1 MGCRTSPSS
10 GQATINSLL
19 RLLKLPACHSRAA
32 LGIRTPVWPCSGELY
47 SCLHTFT
54 VERKALCGCTTYGFV
69 DPCLAH
75 VLLEEIADQFEAA
88 KQQLITASAK
98 WQLVEQ
104 LFAKS
109 QGRSDFL
116 RRTGSGFFALV
127 RDSVV
132 TDVMISL
139 GRLLEKPHLKGNDNL
154 TLERLMTSVSEL
166 GTEELVPKLAYHLQN
181 AKAAYEATRLYRN
194 KRLAHNDLKTILE
207 QEAMPLPPATVG
219 EIRTTLRE
227 AGEFLN
233 IIDLHYRR
241 STTTFGYVMIEGD
254 ADGIVGLI
262 RDGLRLREGN
272 LNRKRS
278 EAGLEPVDWS
288 IPDDA

>member
-1 MGCRTSPSS
+1 M
-10 GQATINSLL
+10 ALV
-19 RLLKLPACHSRAA
+19 LPH
-32 LGIRTPVWPCSGELY
+32 
-47 SCLHTFT
+47 
-54 VERKALCGCTTYGFV
+54 
-69 DPCLAH
+69 
-75 VLLEEIADQFEAA
+75 EIVDQFEAA
-88 KQQLITASAK
+88 KQQLIAASAK
-98 WQLVEQ
+98 WQLIEQ

-109 QGRSDFL
+109 KVRSEFL

-127 RDSVV
+127 KDSVV

-139 GRLLEKPHLKGNDNL
+139 GRLLDKPHLKGNDNL

-166 GTEELVPKLAYHLQN
+166 GNGELALKLDVHLQN

-194 KRLAHNDLKTILE
+194 KRLAHNDLKTILQ
-207 QEAMPLPPATVG
+207 QEAIPLRPATVG
-219 EIRTTLRE
+219 DVRATLRE

-233 IIDLHYRR
+233 LIDLHYRK

-262 RDGLRLREGN
+262 RDGLLLREGN

>member
-1 MGCRTSPSS
+1 M
-10 GQATINSLL
+10 ALV
-19 RLLKLPACHSRAA
+19 LPH
-32 LGIRTPVWPCSGELY
+32 
-47 SCLHTFT
+47 
-54 VERKALCGCTTYGFV
+54 
-69 DPCLAH
+69 
-75 VLLEEIADQFEAA
+75 EIVDQFEAA
-88 KQQLITASAK
+88 KQQLIAASAK
-98 WQLVEQ
+98 WQLIEQ

-109 QGRSDFL
+109 KVRSEFL

-127 RDSVV
+127 KDSVV

-139 GRLLEKPHLKGNDNL
+139 GRLLDKPHLKGNDNL

-166 GTEELVPKLAYHLQN
+166 GNGELALKLDVHLQN

-194 KRLAHNDLKTILE
+194 KRLAHNDLKTILQ
-207 QEAMPLPPATVG
+207 QEAIPLRPATVG
-219 EIRTTLRE
+219 DVRATLRE

-233 IIDLHYRR
+233 LIDLHYRK

-262 RDGLRLREGN
+262 RDGLLLSEGN

>member
-1 MGCRTSPSS
+1 V
-10 GQATINSLL
+10 
-19 RLLKLPACHSRAA
+19 LPKETA
-32 LGIRTPVWPCSGELY
+32 Y
-47 SCLHTFT
+47 
-54 VERKALCGCTTYGFV
+54 
-69 DPCLAH
+69 
-75 VLLEEIADQFEAA
+75 QFEAA

-109 QGRSDFL
+109 QVRSDFL
-116 RRTGSGFFALV
+116 RRTGSGFFALI
-127 RDSVV
+127 RDSLV

-139 GRLLEKPHLKGNDNL
+139 GRLLDKLQLNGNDNL
-154 TLERLMTSVSEL
+154 TLERLRTSVSEP
-166 GTEELVPKLAYHLQN
+166 GNNELVLKLADHLQN

-207 QEAMPLPPATVG
+207 QEALPLPHATVS

-227 AGEFLN
+227 VGEFLN
-233 IIDLHYRR
+233 AIELHYQK
-241 STTTFGYVMIEGD
+241 STTTFGYVMIVGD

-262 RDGLRLREGN
+262 GDGLRLREKN
-272 LNRKRS
+272 LNKQMS
-278 EAGLEPVDWS
+278 EAGLDPVDWS

>member
-1 MGCRTSPSS
+1 M
-10 GQATINSLL
+10 
-19 RLLKLPACHSRAA
+19 LP
-32 LGIRTPVWPCSGELY
+32 
-47 SCLHTFT
+47 
-54 VERKALCGCTTYGFV
+54 
-69 DPCLAH
+69 
-75 VLLEEIADQFEAA
+75 EEIADQFEAA

-109 QGRSDFL
+109 QVRSDFL
-116 RRTGSGFFALV
+116 GRTGSGFFALI

-139 GRLLEKPHLKGNDNL
+139 GRLLDRPHLKGNDNL
-154 TLERLMTSVSEL
+154 TLERLMTAVSEL
-166 GTEELVPKLAYHLQN
+166 GNEELAPKLADHLQN
-181 AKAAYEATRLYRN
+181 AKTAYEATRLYRN

-207 QEAMPLPPATVG
+207 QDTMSLPPATVG

-233 IIDLHYRR
+233 AIDLHYQK

-272 LNRKRS
+272 LNKKRS
-278 EAGLEPVDWS
+278 EAGLEAVDWS

>member
-1 MGCRTSPSS
+1 M
-10 GQATINSLL
+10 
-19 RLLKLPACHSRAA
+19 LP
-32 LGIRTPVWPCSGELY
+32 
-47 SCLHTFT
+47 
-54 VERKALCGCTTYGFV
+54 
-69 DPCLAH
+69 
-75 VLLEEIADQFEAA
+75 EEVADQFEAA

-109 QGRSDFL
+109 QVRSDFL
-116 RRTGSGFFALV
+116 RRTGSGFFALI
-127 RDSVV
+127 RDSVI

-139 GRLLEKPHLKGNDNL
+139 GRLLDKPRLNGNDNL

-166 GTEELVPKLAYHLQN
+166 GDQELAPKLADHLQN
-181 AKAAYEATRLYRN
+181 AKAAYNATRLYRN

-207 QEAMPLPPATVG
+207 QELMPMPPATVG

-227 AGEFLN
+227 AGIFLN
-233 IIDLHYRR
+233 IISLHYRK
-241 STTTFGYVMIEGD
+241 STTTFGYAMIEGD

-262 RDGLRLREGN
+262 RDGLMLREGN

-278 EAGLEPVDWS
+278 EAGLEPVNWS

>member
-1 MGCRTSPSS
+1 VNVGPLA
-10 GQATINSLL
+10 G
-19 RLLKLPACHSRAA
+19 A
-32 LGIRTPVWPCSGELY
+32 L
-47 SCLHTFT
+47 
-54 VERKALCGCTTYGFV
+54 TYGFV
-69 DPCLAH
+69 DPCIAH
-75 VLLEEIADQFEAA
+75 VLPAEIADQFAAA

-109 QGRSDFL
+109 QVRSNFI
-116 RRTGSGFFALV
+116 RRTGSGFFALIK
-127 RDSVV
+127 DSVV

-139 GRLLEKPHLKGNDNL
+139 GRLLDKPHLKGNDNL
-154 TLERLMTSVSEL
+154 TLDRLMTSVSEL
-166 GTEELVPKLAYHLQN
+166 GNEELILRLADHLQN

-207 QEAMPLPPATVG
+207 QETIPLPPAAVG

-233 IIDLHYRR
+233 VIDLHYRK

-288 IPDDA
+288 IPSDA